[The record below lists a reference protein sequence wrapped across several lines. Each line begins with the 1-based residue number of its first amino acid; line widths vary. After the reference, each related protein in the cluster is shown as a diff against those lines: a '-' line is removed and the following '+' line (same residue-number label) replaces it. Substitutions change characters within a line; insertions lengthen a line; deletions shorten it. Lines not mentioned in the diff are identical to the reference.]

1 MSPLRPRRGRSSHP
15 TSRLMDSHAFLQN
28 LAVVLCV
35 AAVATV
41 VFQRLRQPVVFGYL
55 LAGMIIGPHI
65 QIPLVADPQTVRAL
79 SELGVILLMFSLGL
93 EFSIRKLVQVS
104 QKAGA
109 VALFECSMMI
119 SIGYLVGQMLGFTR
133 MESVFTG
140 AITGISSTT
149 IIVKAFQEQKVKGR
163 VTELVFGILIIE
175 DLIAIFLLA
184 ILTTV
189 SRSGAVSPRDVLLTA
204 MRLAMFLAALIG
216 FGILIVPRAIRA
228 VQKLGQPETTLVAS
242 IGICFA
248 AALLALSFGYSVA
261 LGAFI
266 AGSLVAESGHEAEIE
281 TLVRP
286 VRDMFAAIFF
296 VSVGMIIDPTALTEH
311 WRAVLALTL
320 AVIIGK
326 VLAVTIGAFLAGHGR
341 RTAMKAGMSLAQIG
355 EFSFIIASV
364 GVASGVI
371 RTWLY
376 PVAIAVSAITTL
388 TTPLL
393 IKLSNRA
400 AASIDH
406 WLPEPIQTVAA
417 LYGSWIERVRSA
429 PRAPIERSATKR
441 IIRIILL
448 DGALI
453 TAVVIGVDVEIDRLS
468 EIVGNMTGMP
478 AARVRFIVVLTAGL
492 ITVPLIYGLI
502 TSAKALGRNLARR
515 AFADAQKGKVDPADA
530 PRRALVILVQLA
542 VVLAVGI
549 PVVAITQP
557 FLPPHQGAFVLA
569 LLTLL
574 LLAALWKNAS
584 NLQGHARA
592 GAQIIASALANQ
604 MASVDGTSDETTL
617 LEDVNA
623 VLPGLGEPI
632 AIRVVPQSIAVG
644 RSLAELNLR
653 GATGATILAIRRGT
667 QQIPTPLGREVIR
680 ADDVVAVAGAHDAL
694 AIARAIFAPDLS
706 RIRDDIEGAEI
717 QAELEALNDALLV
730 DQKRT
735 PRSFLP

>member
-1 MSPLRPRRGRSSHP
+1 
-15 TSRLMDSHAFLQN
+15 MDPHAFLQN

-41 VFQRLRQPVVFGYL
+41 LFQRLHQPVIFGYL

-65 QIPLVADPQTVRAL
+65 RIPLVADPQTVRAL

-109 VALFECSMMI
+109 VALFECTIMVSV
-119 SIGYLVGQMLGFTR
+119 GYLVGQTLGLTR
-133 MESVFTG
+133 MESIFVG
-140 AITGISSTT
+140 AIVGISSTT

-175 DLIAIFLLA
+175 DLIAIFLLT
-184 ILTTV
+184 ILTTI
-189 SRSGAVSPRDVLLTA
+189 SRSGAVSPSDILVTA

-228 VQKLGQPETTLVAS
+228 VQRLGQQETTLVAS

-248 AALLALSFGYSVA
+248 AALIALAFGYSVA

-266 AGSLVAESGHEAEIE
+266 AGSLVAESGHESEIE
-281 TLVRP
+281 ALVRP

-296 VSVGMIIDPTALTEH
+296 VSVGMIIDPAALTEH
-311 WRAVLALTL
+311 WKAVLVLTL
-320 AVIIGK
+320 AVIVGK
-326 VLAVTIGAFLAGHGR
+326 VLAVTVGSFLAGHGR

-364 GVASGVI
+364 GVASGVV
-371 RTWLY
+371 RSWLY
-376 PVAIAVSAITTL
+376 PVAIGVSAITTL

-400 AASIDH
+400 AASIDR
-406 WLPEPIQTVAA
+406 WLPGPIQTVAA
-417 LYGSWIERVRSA
+417 LYGSWIERVRSS
-429 PRAPIERSATKR
+429 PRVPTERSATNR
-441 IIRIILL
+441 NIRIILL

-453 TAVVIGVDVEIDRLS
+453 TTVVIGVDVEVDRLS
-468 EIVGNMTGMP
+468 RILGDLTGMT
-478 AARVRFIVVLTAGL
+478 ADRVRFMVVLIAGL
-492 ITVPLIYGLI
+492 VTVPLIYGLI
-502 TSAKALGRNLARR
+502 TSARALGNRLARR

-530 PRRALVILVQLA
+530 PRRALVILIQVA

-549 PVVAITQP
+549 PVVAITEP
-557 FLPPHQGAFVLA
+557 FLPPYQGAFVLA
-569 LLTLL
+569 VLL
-574 LLAALWKNAS
+574 LVLLVALWRNAS

-592 GAQIIASALANQ
+592 GAQIIASVLANQ
-604 MASVDGTSDETTL
+604 MASVDGASDDTTL

-623 VLPGLGEPI
+623 ILPGLGEPV
-632 AIRVVPQSIAVG
+632 AIRVIPQSIAVG
-644 RSLAELNLR
+644 KSLAQLNLR
-653 GATGATILAIRRGT
+653 GATGATVLAIRRGAE
-667 QQIPTPLGREVIR
+667 QIPTPLGREVIR
-680 ADDVVAVAGAHDAL
+680 ANDVVAVAGAHDAL
-694 AIARAIFAPDLS
+694 AVARAIFSPDLT
-706 RIRDDIEGAEI
+706 RIRDDMEGAEI
-717 QAELEALNDALLV
+717 QSELEALNDALLTE
-730 DQKRT
+730 QKRT

>member
-1 MSPLRPRRGRSSHP
+1 
-15 TSRLMDSHAFLQN
+15 MDPHSFLQN

-41 VFQRLRQPVVFGYL
+41 VFQRLHQPVVFGYL

-93 EFSIRKLVQVS
+93 EFSIRKLVLVS

-109 VALFECSMMI
+109 VALFECSVMI
-119 SIGYLVGQMLGFTR
+119 SVGYLVGQMLGFTR
-133 MESVFTG
+133 MESVFAG
-140 AITGISSTT
+140 AIVGISSTT

-175 DLIAIFLLA
+175 DLIAIFLLT
-184 ILTTV
+184 ILTTI
-189 SRSGAVSPRDVLLTA
+189 SRSGAVSPTEILLTA
-204 MRLAMFLAALIG
+204 MRLAMFLTALIG
-216 FGILIVPRAIRA
+216 FGILTVPRAIRA

-281 TLVRP
+281 RLVRP

-296 VSVGMIIDPTALTEH
+296 VSVGMIIDPTALSDH
-311 WRAVLALTL
+311 WRVVLVLTL

-326 VLAVTIGAFLAGHGR
+326 VLAVTIGAFLGGHGR

-364 GVASGVI
+364 GVAAGVV
-371 RTWLY
+371 RGWLY

-400 AASIDH
+400 AASIDR

-417 LYGSWIERVRSA
+417 LYGSWIERVRSV
-429 PRAPIERSATKR
+429 PRAAGERSATNR

-448 DGALI
+448 DAALI
-453 TAVVIGVDVEIDRLS
+453 IAVVIGIDVEIARLS
-468 EIVGNMTGMP
+468 ALVANMTGM
-478 AARVRFIVVLTAGL
+478 AAEQVRFVVVLISGL

-502 TSAKALGRNLARR
+502 TSAKALGNHLARR

-549 PVVAITQP
+549 PAVAITQP
-557 FLPPHQGAFVLA
+557 FLPAHQGAIVLA
-569 LLTLL
+569 ILTLL
-574 LLAALWKNAS
+574 LLATLWKNAS

-592 GAQIIASALANQ
+592 GAQIIASVMADQ
-604 MASVDGTSDETTL
+604 MASTDGDSEEAKL

-623 VLPGLGEPI
+623 VLPGLGEPV

-653 GATGATILAIRRGT
+653 GATGATVLAIKRGT
-667 QQIPTPLGREVIR
+667 TRIPTPLGREVIQ

-694 AIARAIFAPDLS
+694 AVARAIFAPDLS
-706 RIRDDIEGAEI
+706 RIRDDLEGAEI
-717 QAELEALNDALLV
+717 QSELEALNDALLV
-730 DQKRT
+730 ERRRT

>member
-1 MSPLRPRRGRSSHP
+1 
-15 TSRLMDSHAFLQN
+15 MDPHAFLQN

-41 VFQRLRQPVVFGYL
+41 VFQRLHQPVVFGYL

-65 QIPLVADPQTVRAL
+65 PIPLVADPQTVRAL

-109 VALFECSMMI
+109 VALFECSVMI

-133 MESVFTG
+133 MESIFAG
-140 AITGISSTT
+140 AIVGISSTT
-149 IIVKAFQEQKVKGR
+149 IIVKAFQEQRVKGR

-175 DLIAIFLLA
+175 DLIAIFLLT
-184 ILTTV
+184 ILTTI
-189 SRSGAVSPRDVLLTA
+189 SRSGAVSPTDVLLTA

-228 VQKLGQPETTLVAS
+228 VQTLGQPETTLVAS

-266 AGSLVAESGHEAEIE
+266 AGSLVAESGHEIEIE
-281 TLVRP
+281 NLVRP

-296 VSVGMIIDPTALTEH
+296 VSVGMMIDPAALTEH

-326 VLAVTIGAFLAGHGR
+326 ILAVTIGSFLAGHGR

-355 EFSFIIASV
+355 EFSFIIAGV
-364 GVASGVI
+364 GVASGAI
-371 RTWLY
+371 GGWMY

-417 LYGSWIERVRSA
+417 LYGSWIERVRGA
-429 PRAPIERSATKR
+429 PRAPTERSGTNR

-448 DGALI
+448 DAALI
-453 TAVVIGVDVEIDRLS
+453 TAVVIGVGVELDRLS
-468 EIVGNMTGMP
+468 LLVGNMIGMP
-478 AARVRFIVVLTAGL
+478 PARVQFMVVLVSGM

-502 TSAKALGRNLARR
+502 TSARALGNHLARR

-530 PRRALVILVQLA
+530 PRRALVIVVQLA

-549 PVVAITQP
+549 PIVAITQP
-557 FLPPHQGAFVLA
+557 FLPSHQGALVLT
-569 LLTLL
+569 LLTLVL
-574 LLAALWKNAS
+574 LVALWRNAA

-592 GAQIIASALANQ
+592 GAQIIASALVNQ
-604 MASVDGTSDETTL
+604 MASTEGAFDETNL

-623 VLPGLGEPI
+623 VLPGLGEPV
-632 AIRVVPQSIAVG
+632 AMRVVPQSIAVG
-644 RSLAELNLR
+644 RSLGQLNLR
-653 GATGATILAIRRGT
+653 GATGATVLAIRRGT
-667 QQIPTPLGREVIR
+667 RQIPTPLGREVIE
-680 ADDVVAVAGAHDAL
+680 ADDVVAVAGSHDAL
-694 AIARAIFAPDLS
+694 AVARAIFAPDLA
-706 RIRDDIEGAEI
+706 RIRDDLEGVEIE
-717 QAELEALNDALLV
+717 AELQALNDALLV
-730 DQKRT
+730 EHKRG

>member
-1 MSPLRPRRGRSSHP
+1 
-15 TSRLMDSHAFLQN
+15 
-28 LAVVLCV
+28 
-35 AAVATV
+35 
-41 VFQRLRQPVVFGYL
+41 
-55 LAGMIIGPHI
+55 MIIGPHI
-65 QIPLVADPQTVRAL
+65 RIPLVADPQTVRAL

-109 VALFECSMMI
+109 VALFECTIMVSV
-119 SIGYLVGQMLGFTR
+119 GYLIGQMLGLTR
-133 MESVFTG
+133 MESVFVG
-140 AITGISSTT
+140 AIVGISSTT

-175 DLIAIFLLA
+175 DLIAIFLLT
-184 ILTTV
+184 ILTTI
-189 SRSGAVSPRDVLLTA
+189 SRSGAVSPTDVLVTA

-228 VQKLGQPETTLVAS
+228 VQKLGQQETTLVAS

-248 AALLALSFGYSVA
+248 AALIALAFGYSVA

-266 AGSLVAESGHEAEIE
+266 AGSLVAESGHEVEIE

-311 WRAVLALTL
+311 WKAVVVLTL

-364 GVASGVI
+364 GVASGVV
-371 RTWLY
+371 RSWLY
-376 PVAIAVSAITTL
+376 PVAIGVSAITTL

-400 AASIDH
+400 AASIDR

-417 LYGSWIERVRSA
+417 LYGSWIERVRSS
-429 PRAPIERSATKR
+429 PRVQTERSGTNR
-441 IIRIILL
+441 NIRIILL
-448 DGALI
+448 DAALI
-453 TAVVIGVDVEIDRLS
+453 ITVVIGVDVEIDRLS
-468 EIVGNMTGMP
+468 GILGNLTGMP
-478 AARVRFIVVLTAGL
+478 ADRVRFVVVLIAGL
-492 ITVPLIYGLI
+492 VTVPLIYGLI
-502 TSAKALGRNLARR
+502 TSARALGNRLARR

-530 PRRALVILVQLA
+530 PRRALVILVQVA

-557 FLPPHQGAFVLA
+557 FLPPYQGAFVLIV
-569 LLTLL
+569 LILL
-574 LLAALWKNAS
+574 LLVALWRNAS

-604 MASVDGTSDETTL
+604 MASVDGASDDPKL

-623 VLPGLGEPI
+623 ILPGLGEPV
-632 AIRVVPQSIAVG
+632 AIRVIPQSIAVG
-644 RSLAELNLR
+644 KSLAQLNLR
-653 GATGATILAIRRGT
+653 GATGATVLAIRRGSE
-667 QQIPTPLGREVIR
+667 QIPTPLGREVIR
-680 ADDVVAVAGAHDAL
+680 ANDLVAVAGAHDAL
-694 AIARAIFAPDLS
+694 AVARAIFSPDLT

-717 QAELEALNDALLV
+717 QSELEALNDALLV
-730 DQKRT
+730 EQKRT

>member
-1 MSPLRPRRGRSSHP
+1 
-15 TSRLMDSHAFLQN
+15 
-28 LAVVLCV
+28 
-35 AAVATV
+35 
-41 VFQRLRQPVVFGYL
+41 
-55 LAGMIIGPHI
+55 
-65 QIPLVADPQTVRAL
+65 
-79 SELGVILLMFSLGL
+79 
-93 EFSIRKLVQVS
+93 
-104 QKAGA
+104 
-109 VALFECSMMI
+109 
-119 SIGYLVGQMLGFTR
+119 
-133 MESVFTG
+133 
-140 AITGISSTT
+140 
-149 IIVKAFQEQKVKGR
+149 

-175 DLIAIFLLA
+175 DLIAIFLLT
-184 ILTTV
+184 ILTTI
-189 SRSGAVSPRDVLLTA
+189 SRSGAVSPADVLLTA
-204 MRLAMFLAALIG
+204 LRLVMFLTALIG
-216 FGILIVPRAIRA
+216 FGILTVPRAIRA

-281 TLVRP
+281 KLVRP

-296 VSVGMIIDPTALTEH
+296 VSVGMMIDPTALTEH
-311 WRAVLALTL
+311 WRVVLALTL
-320 AVIIGK
+320 AVIVGK
-326 VLAVTIGAFLAGHGR
+326 VLAVTVGAFLAGHGR

-371 RTWLY
+371 RGWLY

-417 LYGSWIERVRSA
+417 LYGSWIERVRSS
-429 PRAPIERSATKR
+429 PRAPTERSVTKR
-441 IIRIILL
+441 ILRFILL
-448 DGALI
+448 DAALI
-453 TAVVIGVDVEIDRLS
+453 TVIVIGVAVELDRLS
-468 EIVGNMTGMP
+468 ALVGNMIGMP
-478 AARVRFIVVLTAGL
+478 ADRVRFMVVLISGL

-502 TSAKALGRNLARR
+502 TSAKALGSHLARR

-530 PRRALVILVQLA
+530 PRRALVIVVQLA

-557 FLPPHQGAFVLA
+557 FLPPHQGAVVFA
-569 LLTLL
+569 LLTLVL
-574 LLAALWKNAS
+574 LITLWKNAA

-592 GAQIIASALANQ
+592 GAQIIASALSHQ
-604 MASVDGTSDETTL
+604 MASIDGVSDETKL

-623 VLPGLGEPI
+623 VLPGLGEPV

-644 RSLAELNLR
+644 RSLAQLNLR
-653 GATGATILAIRRGT
+653 GATGATVLAIRRGD
-667 QQIPTPLGREVIR
+667 QQIPTPLGREVIQV
-680 ADDVVAVAGAHDAL
+680 DDIVAVAGAHDAL
-694 AIARAIFAPDLS
+694 AIARAIFAPDLT
-706 RIRDDIEGAEI
+706 RIRDDAEGAEI
-717 QAELEALNDALLV
+717 QAELEALNAALLG
-730 DQKRT
+730 DRRRN
-735 PRSFLP
+735 PRNSLP

>member
-1 MSPLRPRRGRSSHP
+1 
-15 TSRLMDSHAFLQN
+15 MDSHSFLQN

-41 VFQRLRQPVVFGYL
+41 VFQQLRQPVVFGYL

-65 QIPLVADPQTVRAL
+65 PIPLVADPQTVRAL

-109 VALFECSMMI
+109 VAVFECSIMI
-119 SIGYLVGQMLGFTR
+119 SVGYLVGQMLGLTR
-133 MESVFTG
+133 MESIFAG

-175 DLIAIFLLA
+175 DLIAIFLLT
-184 ILTTV
+184 ILTTI
-189 SRSGAVSPRDVLLTA
+189 SRSGAVSPKEIVLTA
-204 MRLAMFLAALIG
+204 MRLAMFLTALIG
-216 FGILIVPRAIRA
+216 FGILTVPRAIRA

-266 AGSLVAESGHEAEIE
+266 AGSLVAESGQQVEIE
-281 TLVRP
+281 NLVRP

-296 VSVGMIIDPTALTEH
+296 VSVGMMIDPTALTEH

-320 AVIIGK
+320 AVVFGK
-326 VLAVTIGAFLAGHGR
+326 VLAVTTGAFLAGHGR

-371 RTWLY
+371 RGWLY

-393 IKLSNRA
+393 IKFSNRA

-406 WLPEPIQTVAA
+406 WLPEPLQTVAA
-417 LYGSWIERVRSA
+417 LYGSWIERVRSV
-429 PRAPIERSATKR
+429 PRAPTERSGTNR

-448 DGALI
+448 DAALL
-453 TAVVIGVDVEIDRLS
+453 TALVIGVDVEIDRLS
-468 EIVGNMTGMP
+468 VMVGGMTGMP
-478 AARVRFIVVLTAGL
+478 ADRVRFMVVLIAGV
-492 ITVPLIYGLI
+492 IAAPLMYGLI
-502 TSAKALGRNLARR
+502 TSARTLGNQLARR
-515 AFADAQKGKVDPADA
+515 AFSDAQKGKVDLADA
-530 PRRALVILVQLA
+530 PRRALVIVVQLA

-557 FLPPHQGAFVLA
+557 FLPPHQGAFVLT
-569 LLTLL
+569 LLTLVL
-574 LLAALWKNAS
+574 LVALWKNAT

-592 GAQIIASALANQ
+592 GAQIIASALASE
-604 MASVDGTSDETTL
+604 MASTEGASHETKL
-617 LEDVNA
+617 FEDVNA
-623 VLPGLGEPI
+623 ILPGLGEPV

-644 RSLAELNLR
+644 RSLAQLNLR
-653 GATGATILAIRRGT
+653 GATGATVLAIKRGT
-667 QQIPTPLGREVIR
+667 QQIPTPLGREVIQS
-680 ADDVVAVAGAHDAL
+680 DDVVAVAGAHDAI
-694 AIARAIFAPDLS
+694 AVARAIFAPDVT
-706 RIRDDIEGAEI
+706 RIRDDLEGAEVE
-717 QAELEALNDALLV
+717 AELQALNDALLAEP
-730 DQKRT
+730 KRT

>member
-1 MSPLRPRRGRSSHP
+1 
-15 TSRLMDSHAFLQN
+15 MDPHAFLQN

-41 VFQRLRQPVVFGYL
+41 VFQRLHQPVVFGYL

-109 VALFECSMMI
+109 VALFECSVMI
-119 SIGYLVGQMLGFTR
+119 SVGYLVGQMLGFTR
-133 MESVFTG
+133 MESVFAG
-140 AITGISSTT
+140 AIVGISSTT

-175 DLIAIFLLA
+175 DLIAIFLLT
-184 ILTTV
+184 ILTTI
-189 SRSGAVSPRDVLLTA
+189 SRSGAVSPTDILLTA
-204 MRLAMFLAALIG
+204 MRLAMFLIALIG
-216 FGILIVPRAIRA
+216 FGILTVPRAIRA
-228 VQKLGQPETTLVAS
+228 VQKLGQPETLLVAS

-266 AGSLVAESGHEAEIE
+266 AGSLVAESGHDVEIE
-281 TLVRP
+281 GLVRP

-296 VSVGMIIDPTALTEH
+296 VSVGMMIDPAALTDH
-311 WRAVLALTL
+311 WRAVLALTM

-326 VLAVTIGAFLAGHGR
+326 VLAVTIGSFLAGHGR

-364 GVASGVI
+364 GVAAGVI
-371 RTWLY
+371 SGWMY

-400 AASIDH
+400 AASIDR
-406 WLPEPIQTVAA
+406 WLPAPIQTVAA
-417 LYGSWIERVRSA
+417 LYGSWIERVRSS
-429 PRAPIERSATKR
+429 PRAPTERSVSNR

-448 DGALI
+448 DAALI
-453 TAVVIGVDVEIDRLS
+453 TSVLIGVAVEIDRLS
-468 EIVGNMTGMP
+468 LLVSNMIGMP
-478 AARVRFIVVLTAGL
+478 PDQVRFMVVLISGL
-492 ITVPLIYGLI
+492 ITVPLIYGLV
-502 TSAKALGRNLARR
+502 TSARALGNHLARR

-549 PVVAITQP
+549 PIVAITQP
-557 FLPPHQGAFVLA
+557 FLPPHQAALVLTV
-569 LLTLL
+569 LTLVL
-574 LLAALWKNAS
+574 LVALWRNAA

-592 GAQIIASALANQ
+592 GAQIIASALAHQ
-604 MASVDGTSDETTL
+604 MASTDGTSDETKL

-644 RSLAELNLR
+644 RSLAQLNLR
-653 GATGATILAIRRGT
+653 GATGATVLAIRRGDR
-667 QQIPTPLGREVIR
+667 QIPTPLGREVIE

-694 AIARAIFAPDLS
+694 AVAREIFAPDLA
-706 RIRDDIEGAEI
+706 RIRDDLEGVEIE
-717 QAELEALNDALLV
+717 AELQALNDALLV
-730 DQKRT
+730 ERKRS

>member
-1 MSPLRPRRGRSSHP
+1 
-15 TSRLMDSHAFLQN
+15 MDSHAFLQN

-65 QIPLVADPQTVRAL
+65 SIPLVADPQTVRAL

-109 VALFECSMMI
+109 VALFECTIMVSV
-119 SIGYLVGQMLGFTR
+119 GYLVGQMLGFTR
-133 MESVFTG
+133 MESIFTG

-149 IIVKAFQEQKVKGR
+149 IIVKAFQEQKVRGR

-175 DLIAIFLLA
+175 DLIAIFLLT

-189 SRSGAVSPRDVLLTA
+189 SRSGALSPMEILLTA
-204 MRLAMFLAALIG
+204 MRLAMFLTALIG
-216 FGILIVPRAIRA
+216 FGILTVPRAIRA

-248 AALLALSFGYSVA
+248 AALLAQSFGYSVA

-266 AGSLVAESGHEAEIE
+266 AGSLVAESGQQVEIE
-281 TLVRP
+281 HLIRP

-296 VSVGMIIDPTALTEH
+296 VSVGMMIDPMALTEH

-326 VLAVTIGAFLAGHGR
+326 VLAVTTGAFLAGHGR

-364 GVASGVI
+364 GVASGVV
-371 RTWLY
+371 RGWLY

-406 WLPEPIQTVAA
+406 WLPEPIQTVTA
-417 LYGSWIERVRSA
+417 LYGSWIERVRNA
-429 PRAPIERSATKR
+429 PRAPTERSATNR

-448 DGALI
+448 DAALI
-453 TAVVIGVDVEIDRLS
+453 TAVVIGVDIEIDRLS
-468 EIVGNMTGMP
+468 VIVGNMTGMAP
-478 AARVRFIVVLTAGL
+478 ARVRFMVVLIAGL
-492 ITVPLIYGLI
+492 ITVPLGYGLI
-502 TSAKALGRNLARR
+502 TSAKALGNHLARR
-515 AFADAQKGKVDPADA
+515 AFAEAKKGKVDPADA

-574 LLAALWKNAS
+574 LLAALWRNAA

-592 GAQIIASALANQ
+592 GAQIIASALAHQ
-604 MASVDGTSDETTL
+604 MASTDGASDETTL

-623 VLPGLGEPI
+623 VLPGLGEPV

-644 RSLAELNLR
+644 KSLTQLNLR
-653 GATGATILAIRRGT
+653 GATGATVLAIRRGT
-667 QQIPTPLGREVIR
+667 TQIPTPLGREVIQ
-680 ADDVVAVAGAHDAL
+680 ANDVVAVAGARDAL
-694 AIARAIFAPDLS
+694 AVARAIFAPDLA
-706 RIRDDIEGAEI
+706 RIRDDMEGAEI
-717 QAELEALNDALLV
+717 QSELEALNDALLV

>member
-1 MSPLRPRRGRSSHP
+1 
-15 TSRLMDSHAFLQN
+15 MDPHTFLQN

-35 AAVATV
+35 AAVATI
-41 VFQRLRQPVVFGYL
+41 VFQRLHQPVVFGYL

-65 QIPLVADPQTVRAL
+65 PIPLVADPQTVRAL

-93 EFSIRKLVQVS
+93 EFSIRKLVLVS

-109 VALFECSMMI
+109 VALFECTVMI
-119 SIGYLVGQMLGFTR
+119 SVGYMVGQVLGFTR
-133 MESVFTG
+133 MESIFAG
-140 AITGISSTT
+140 AIVGISSTT

-175 DLIAIFLLA
+175 DLMAIFLLT
-184 ILTTV
+184 ILTTI
-189 SRSGAVSPRDVLLTA
+189 SRSGAVSPTDVLLTA
-204 MRLAMFLAALIG
+204 MRLAMFLIALIG
-216 FGILIVPRAIRA
+216 FGILTVPRAIRA

-281 TLVRP
+281 RLVRP

-296 VSVGMIIDPTALTEH
+296 VSVGMMIDPTALTEH
-311 WRAVLALTL
+311 WGAVLVLTL
-320 AVIIGK
+320 AVVIGK

-371 RTWLY
+371 RGWLY

-406 WLPEPIQTVAA
+406 WLPEPIQTIAA
-417 LYGSWIERVRSA
+417 LYASWIERVRSA
-429 PRAPIERSATKR
+429 PRVPTERSGTNR
-441 IIRIILL
+441 VIRIILL
-448 DGALI
+448 DAALI
-453 TAVVIGVDVEIDRLS
+453 TAVVIGVAVEIDRLS
-468 EIVGNMTGMP
+468 GLVGSMIGTP
-478 AARVRFIVVLTAGL
+478 PERVRFMVVLIAGL
-492 ITVPLIYGLI
+492 ITVPLIFGLI
-502 TSAKALGRNLARR
+502 TSAKALGNRLARR

-530 PRRALVILVQLA
+530 PRRALVIVVQLA

-557 FLPPHQGAFVLA
+557 FLPPLQGAAVLA
-569 LLTLL
+569 FLTLVL
-574 LLAALWKNAS
+574 LITLWRNAA

-592 GAQIIASALANQ
+592 GAQIIASVMANQ
-604 MASVDGTSDETTL
+604 MASTDGVSDETKL

-623 VLPGLGEPI
+623 VLPGLGEPV

-644 RSLAELNLR
+644 RSLTQLNLR
-653 GATGATILAIRRGT
+653 GATGATVLAIRRGAV
-667 QQIPTPLGREVIR
+667 QIPTPLGREVIQ
-680 ADDVVAVAGAHDAL
+680 ADDVVAVAGTHDAL
-694 AIARAIFAPDLS
+694 AIARAIFAPDLT
-706 RIRDDIEGAEI
+706 RIGDDVERAEI
-717 QAELEALNDALLV
+717 QSELDALNHALLV
-730 DQKRT
+730 DRRRA
-735 PRSFLP
+735 PRSLLP

>member
-1 MSPLRPRRGRSSHP
+1 
-15 TSRLMDSHAFLQN
+15 MDPHSFLQN

-41 VFQRLRQPVVFGYL
+41 VFQRLHQPVVFGYL

-65 QIPLVADPQTVRAL
+65 PIPLVADASTVRTI

-104 QKAGA
+104 QKVGA
-109 VALFECSMMI
+109 VALFECTVMI
-119 SIGYLVGQMLGFTR
+119 SVGYLVGQVLGFTR
-133 MESVFTG
+133 MESVFAG
-140 AITGISSTT
+140 AIIGISSTT

-175 DLIAIFLLA
+175 DLIAIFLLT

-189 SRSGAVSPRDVLLTA
+189 ARSGAVSPMDILLTA
-204 MRLAMFLAALIG
+204 LRLAMFLTALIG
-216 FGILIVPRAIRA
+216 FGILTVPRAIRA

-281 TLVRP
+281 KLVRP

-296 VSVGMIIDPTALTEH
+296 VSVGMMIDPTALSEH
-311 WRAVLALTL
+311 WRAVLVLTL

-326 VLAVTIGAFLAGHGR
+326 VLAVTVGAFLAGHGR

-371 RTWLY
+371 RGWLY

-429 PRAPIERSATKR
+429 PRAPTEHSVTKR
-441 IIRIILL
+441 ILRIIML
-448 DGALI
+448 DAALI
-453 TAVVIGVDVEIDRLS
+453 TVIVIGVAVELDRLS
-468 EIVGNMTGMP
+468 AIVGNMIGMP
-478 AARVRFIVVLTAGL
+478 PERVRFMVVLISGL

-502 TSAKALGRNLARR
+502 TSAKALGNHLARR
-515 AFADAQKGKVDPADA
+515 AFSDAQKGKVDPADA

-549 PVVAITQP
+549 PVVAVTQP
-557 FLPPHQGAFVLA
+557 FLPPHQGAVVLA
-569 LLTLL
+569 LLTLVL
-574 LLAALWKNAS
+574 LITLWRNAA

-604 MASVDGTSDETTL
+604 MASADGTSDETRL

-623 VLPGLGEPI
+623 VLPGLGEPV

-644 RSLAELNLR
+644 RSLAQLNLR
-653 GATGATILAIRRGT
+653 GATGATVLAIRRGT
-667 QQIPTPLGREVIR
+667 QQIPTPLGREVIQV
-680 ADDVVAVAGAHDAL
+680 DDVVAVAGAHDAL
-694 AIARAIFAPDLS
+694 AIARAIFAPDLT
-706 RIRDDIEGAEI
+706 RIRDDMEGAEI

-730 DQKRT
+730 DKRRN

>member
-1 MSPLRPRRGRSSHP
+1 
-15 TSRLMDSHAFLQN
+15 MDPHAFLQN

-41 VFQRLRQPVVFGYL
+41 VFQRLHQPVVFGYL

-65 QIPLVADPQTVRAL
+65 RIPLVADPQTVRAL

-109 VALFECSMMI
+109 VALFECSIMV
-119 SIGYLVGQMLGFTR
+119 SVGYLVGQMLGLTR
-133 MESVFTG
+133 MESIFVG
-140 AITGISSTT
+140 AIVGISSTT

-175 DLIAIFLLA
+175 DLIAIFLLT
-184 ILTTV
+184 ILTTI
-189 SRSGAVSPRDVLLTA
+189 SRSGAVSPTDIVVTA

-248 AALLALSFGYSVA
+248 AALIALAFGYSVA

-266 AGSLVAESGHEAEIE
+266 AGSLVAESGHETEIE

-296 VSVGMIIDPTALTEH
+296 VSVGMIIDPRALTEH
-311 WRAVLALTL
+311 WKAVLVLTL

-364 GVASGVI
+364 GVASGVV

-376 PVAIAVSAITTL
+376 PVAIGVSAITTL

-400 AASIDH
+400 AASIDR

-417 LYGSWIERVRSA
+417 LYGSWIERVRSS
-429 PRAPIERSATKR
+429 PRIPTERSGTNR
-441 IIRIILL
+441 NIRIILL
-448 DGALI
+448 DAALI
-453 TAVVIGVDVEIDRLS
+453 ITVVIGVDVEIDRLS
-468 EIVGNMTGMP
+468 QILGSMTGMT
-478 AARVRFIVVLTAGL
+478 ADRVRFMVVLIAGL
-492 ITVPLIYGLI
+492 VTVPLIYGLI
-502 TSAKALGRNLARR
+502 TSARALGNRLARR

-530 PRRALVILVQLA
+530 PRRALVILVQVA

-549 PVVAITQP
+549 PVVAITEP
-557 FLPPHQGAFVLA
+557 FLPPYQGAFVLA
-569 LLTLL
+569 VLMLL
-574 LLAALWKNAS
+574 LLVALWRNAS

-604 MASVDGTSDETTL
+604 MASIDGASDETTL

-623 VLPGLGEPI
+623 ILPGLGEPV
-632 AIRVVPQSIAVG
+632 AIRVIPQSIAVG
-644 RSLAELNLR
+644 KSLAQLNLR
-653 GATGATILAIRRGT
+653 GATGATVLAIRRGVE
-667 QQIPTPLGREVIR
+667 QIPTPLGREVIR
-680 ADDVVAVAGAHDAL
+680 ANDVVAVAGAHDAL
-694 AIARAIFAPDLS
+694 AVARAIFSPDLA
-706 RIRDDIEGAEI
+706 RVRDDLEGAEI
-717 QAELEALNDALLV
+717 QSELEALNDALLV
-730 DQKRT
+730 EQKRT
-735 PRSFLP
+735 PRSLLP